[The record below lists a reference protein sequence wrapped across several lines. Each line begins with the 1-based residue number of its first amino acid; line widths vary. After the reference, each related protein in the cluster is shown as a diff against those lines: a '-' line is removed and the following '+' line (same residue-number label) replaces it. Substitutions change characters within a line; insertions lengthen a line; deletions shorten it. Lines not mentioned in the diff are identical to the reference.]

1 MKKYKKFL
9 LLLSLLI
16 TVPMICTTTIFALD
30 TNRNFV
36 MELETTDGKKDLL
49 QMALGE
55 IDDEVFYFRKVT
67 VTVEKKQ
74 QIKLQIH
81 LPATDNEDLKFYGG
95 SIRTEYNASELT
107 VSYEFGT
114 DEYFTMKKMNDTIT
128 GIFDA
133 VPDNPYQDALSLNV
147 EANGGTRTTTE
158 INVGS
163 IILEPNYDLLDTDEK
178 GNKVLY
184 FSLSNN
190 VQGKDGEM
198 GSDKDDIGN
207 SAGFIVEMH
216 FTEPTTT
223 QLQAPTLT

>member
-81 LPATDNEDLKFYGG
+81 LPATDNEDL
-95 SIRTEYNASELT
+95 SIMRQN
-107 VSYEFGT
+107 
-114 DEYFTMKKMNDTIT
+114 
-128 GIFDA
+128 
-133 VPDNPYQDALSLNV
+133 
-147 EANGGTRTTTE
+147 
-158 INVGS
+158 
-163 IILEPNYDLLDTDEK
+163 
-178 GNKVLY
+178 
-184 FSLSNN
+184 
-190 VQGKDGEM
+190 
-198 GSDKDDIGN
+198 
-207 SAGFIVEMH
+207 
-216 FTEPTTT
+216 
-223 QLQAPTLT
+223 